1 LLWSALL
8 GWCCSASALAQQ
20 AGPRY
25 TVLDLGLSL
34 VRTLA
39 DTPGLNNR
47 GDVAIWRSVS
57 GSQMPGV
64 VMHGRDSISIEGAPG
79 FPLVYPADINDQMVV
94 AGTVQAERDLRFT
107 HAFRWANHTMELL
120 ESLGGPYSTGL
131 AINTGGVVAGSAQAS
146 NGARHAAIWR
156 AKQPRDLGLLGGGDY
171 SSARDINDRG
181 DVAGEANMV
190 PQGKPQAFVW
200 HAGKMQQLPALPG
213 GTTCSAQA
221 INNGGVIIGACDLP
235 NGLGHGVIW
244 RNGSVEDLGIIGEP
258 DEATSLALDINSWNQ
273 VVGVAQPEDG
283 KLKAFL
289 WEKGK
294 MINLNQV
301 IDPHS
306 GWQLLVAS
314 RINDKGE
321 ILGRGY
327 LKGSIHAFALEP
339 SPSR

>member
-1 LLWSALL
+1 MVDR
-8 GWCCSASALAQQ
+8 
-20 AGPRY
+20 GP
-25 TVLDLGLSL
+25 SL

-39 DTPGLNNR
+39 DTAGLNNR
-47 GDVAIWRSVS
+47 GDVAIWHSVS
-57 GSQMPGV
+57 ASQMPGV
-64 VMHGRDSISIEGAPG
+64 VMRGQDSISIEGPKG
-79 FPLVYPADINDQMVV
+79 FLLVYPADINDQMVV
-94 AGTVQAERDLRFT
+94 AGTVQADLDLRFT
-107 HAFRWANHTMELL
+107 HAFRWTNHKMELL

-131 AINTGGVVAGSAQAS
+131 AINAAGVVAGSAQAS
-146 NGARHAAIWR
+146 NGARHAAVWR

-190 PQGKPQAFVW
+190 PDGKPQAFFW
-200 HAGKMQQLPALPG
+200 HAGKMQQLPRLPG

-221 INNGGVIIGACDLP
+221 INNNGVMIGSCDQP

-258 DEATSLALDINSWNQ
+258 DEATSLALDINSWSQ
-273 VVGVAQPEDG
+273 VVGVAEPEDG

-306 GWQLLVAS
+306 GWRLLVAS

-327 LKGSIHAFALEP
+327 LKGSIHAFILEP
-339 SPSR
+339 SPDK